1 MFNEKERMDVSN
13 SNSVQKQLI
22 AGTKQNER

>member
-13 SNSVQKQLI
+13 SHSVQKQLI